1 MDRKQIS
8 QSLKE
13 ASSCI
18 RKFEAESKTLK
29 EKLAK
34 SQETTSDLQKEAE
47 ALKIAMELILDEATL
62 AEVNEKV
69 AVLKTKDLKVVKE
82 ALELDLTKKTAGIGE
97 LYDSSGDAR
106 IDMSDP
112 TQAFMAILKGNK

>member
-1 MDRKQIS
+1 MDRKQVA

-34 SQETTSDLQKEAE
+34 SEETTTDLQKEAE

-62 AEVNEKV
+62 AEVTEKA

-97 LYDSSGDAR
+97 LYDSSGDALL
-106 IDMSDP
+106 DMSDP